1 MRLAIFDFDGT
12 LIEKDSLPCLGREW
26 IRQGRSL
33 PRYLSVWA
41 LVLPVYLFYKS
52 GLSSREAMKELAFR
66 NFNRFYI
73 NLSRDDI
80 KEFFRQAYPFLKEKF
95 NTKVVEEVRQAQHQG
110 YHCVL
115 LSGSYQE
122 LLEIIAQDLGM
133 ETVLGARLAYRDGIF
148 DPRGQIQFID
158 GRSKLELLQAAFAD
172 KPVEW
177 KASRA
182 YGDSYADIYCM
193 EMVGEKV
200 AVNPDA
206 ELLAYACQRGWRILS
221 HRQ

>member
-26 IRQGRSL
+26 IRQGRSF

-41 LVLPVYLFYKS
+41 LVLPVYLFYKT
-52 GLSSREAMKELAFR
+52 GLSSREVMKEKAFR
-66 NFNRFYI
+66 NFNRFYTG
-73 NLSRDDI
+73 LSRQDI
-80 KEFFRQAYPFLKEKF
+80 QDFFRRAYPFLKEQF
-95 NTKVVEEVRQAQHQG
+95 SPAVLEELDLARQQG
-110 YHCVL
+110 CHCVL

-133 ETVLGARLAYRDGIF
+133 ETVLGAQLAYRDGVF

-172 KPVEW
+172 KPVDW
-177 KASRA
+177 QASRA
-182 YGDSYADIYCM
+182 YGDSYADILIL
-193 EMVGEKV
+193 EHVGEKV
-200 AVNPDA
+200 AVNPDGD
-206 ELLAYACQRGWRILS
+206 LLAHARRNGWRIMS
-221 HRQ
+221 SR